1 MPSLMDELRQM
12 VADEELRRRR
22 LCESR
27 VSVIFHDADGTTQ
40 LRDGDT
46 PPEHLSDGD
55 TLVHLTF
62 TPPDP
67 DALAKLDRRIEAQ
80 PATRKPS
87 TRSRPRGLSKASP
100 PASGGTTT

>member
-22 LCESR
+22 LRESR

-46 PPEHLSDGD
+46 PPEHLSDAD

-62 TPPDP
+62 TQPDP

-80 PATRKPS
+80 PATRRPS
-87 TRSRPRGLSKASP
+87 TRSLPRGLPRSP
-100 PASGGTTT
+100 RAGGTIP